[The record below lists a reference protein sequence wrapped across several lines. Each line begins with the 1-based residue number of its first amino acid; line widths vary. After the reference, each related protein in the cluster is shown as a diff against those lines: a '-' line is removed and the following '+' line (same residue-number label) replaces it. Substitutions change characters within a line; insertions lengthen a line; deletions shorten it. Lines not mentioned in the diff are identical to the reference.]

1 MITVWSPKGGQ
12 GLSVTVAA
20 LALAHLRHDGASVA
34 IVDLAGDQPAVL
46 GVEGVGSVGVLD
58 WLGSRASPQALGRT
72 AIEVIDGLTLI
83 PRGGGP
89 PSVRPRPTD
98 APEVARPSRV
108 VELWGAIDGLADLVL
123 VDAGVPAPA
132 PAIGDAIDGPTNVE
146 RRNGGSPAAA
156 AHGVDAL
163 RLGYGADLSRQ
174 AVRAAATNIV
184 VLRACYLAL
193 RRFGR
198 LDLAADAIV
207 FLREPRRALVAADL
221 ETTVG
226 APVVGTVEIDPAVAR
241 ATDSGS
247 LTSRLPRR
255 LERQLVDV
263 VPTARRAGS
272 VFGGVT

>member
-132 PAIGDAIDGPTNVE
+132 PGAP
-146 RRNGGSPAAA
+146 
-156 AHGVDAL
+156 
-163 RLGYGADLSRQ
+163 RLAYGADLSRQ

-184 VLRACYLAL
+184 VVRACYLAL

-241 ATDSGS
+241 ATDSGL

>member
-89 PSVRPRPTD
+89 PSVRPLPTD
-98 APEVARPSRV
+98 VPEVARPARV
-108 VELWGAIDGLADLVL
+108 VELVGAIDGLADLVL

-132 PAIGDAIDGPTNVE
+132 PG
-146 RRNGGSPAAA
+146 
-156 AHGVDAL
+156 AL
-163 RLGYGADLSRQ
+163 RLADGADLSRQ

-184 VLRACYLAL
+184 VVRACYLAL

-241 ATDSGS
+241 ATDSGL

>member
-132 PAIGDAIDGPTNVE
+132 PG
-146 RRNGGSPAAA
+146 
-156 AHGVDAL
+156 AL
-163 RLGYGADLSRQ
+163 RLAYGADLS
-174 AVRAAATNIV
+174 
-184 VLRACYLAL
+184 
-193 RRFGR
+193 
-198 LDLAADAIV
+198 
-207 FLREPRRALVAADL
+207 
-221 ETTVG
+221 
-226 APVVGTVEIDPAVAR
+226 
-241 ATDSGS
+241 
-247 LTSRLPRR
+247 
-255 LERQLVDV
+255 
-263 VPTARRAGS
+263 
-272 VFGGVT
+272 